1 MKIEKVIYTLILI
14 LTLNSCKGQDENEV
28 KYKKDA
34 KDVIF
39 YKNAGIKDTT
49 AHTLFTE
56 GLEKVDNQ
64 DFEKAKEKFIEAD
77 KIEGRNPTI
86 LNAIAQAEARLGNIE
101 KSNEIS
107 LNIISIDST
116 YTITY
121 VNLGQNYMKIRDY
134 EKAKEILLKGKKF
147 TSEKNLHTKSVLLLN
162 LAIAYSNLGD
172 CKNGL
177 KYSSEALEISQDEKF
192 TDFATKVKL
201 ESEKCIEK

>member
-1 MKIEKVIYTLILI
+1 MKIEKVIYAFIFI
-14 LTLNSCKGQDENEV
+14 FSLNSCKGQDKSDV
-28 KYKKDA
+28 KYKTDS

-39 YKNAGIKDTT
+39 YKNAGIKDKT
-49 AHTLFTE
+49 AHALFAE

-77 KIEGRNPTI
+77 KIESRNPTI
-86 LNAIAQAEARLGNIE
+86 LNAIAQAEAELGNIE

-121 VNLGQNYMKIRDY
+121 INLGQNYMSIRDY
-134 EKAKEILLKGKKF
+134 KKAKEILLKGKKF
-147 TSEKNLHTKSVLLLN
+147 TSEKNLHTKSILFLN
-162 LAIAYSNLGD
+162 LAITYNNLGD

-177 KYSSEALEISQDEKF
+177 KYSSEVLEISQDEKL

-201 ESEKCIEK
+201 ESKNCIEK

>member
-1 MKIEKVIYTLILI
+1 MKIEKIIYTLLLI

-28 KYKKDA
+28 KYKNDS

-39 YKNAGIKDTT
+39 YKNSGIKDTT
-49 AHTLFTE
+49 AHALFTE
-56 GLEKVDNQ
+56 GLKKVESK

-121 VNLGQNYMKIRDY
+121 VNLGQNYMKSRDY
-134 EKAKEILLKGKKF
+134 KKAKEILLKGKKF

-192 TDFATKVKL
+192 KDFAMKVKL